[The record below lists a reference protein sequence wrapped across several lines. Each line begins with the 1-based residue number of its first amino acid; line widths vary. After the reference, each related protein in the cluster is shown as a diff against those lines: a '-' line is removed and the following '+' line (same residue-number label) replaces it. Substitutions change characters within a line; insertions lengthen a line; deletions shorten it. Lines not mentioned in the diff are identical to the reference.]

1 MSEHDIKSIIDRALG
16 GATGTE
22 EEPISPTTLD
32 QLIGDWFADVDT
44 GFVGVLSK
52 NLNRRTG
59 ATTYNLSDMT
69 GNSIRMPVRMMSTTT
84 RMLYSTAGRQAS
96 PQGKLTESDIKRI
109 FGVDTAGGGGG
120 GGGSA
125 PAYSSTRQAAQE
137 QMAFE
142 TAEAEKT
149 RAYNTAIEKARLEA
163 ERISNLRSEMNDL
176 RQARIS
182 ERVGARR
189 DLTQIAGEDTF
200 RTLGSLRARAVQGPT
215 ILDQFKTELGQA
227 ASFQEPMIGPNA
239 SISDLESAITKLA
252 QPILPQGGAASAFR
266 PPGLEHG
273 GTVSKEEVQPFSMGR
288 PHPKTAIEFAKKA
301 GMTTVMTGERTGGP
315 ELVIGKEF
323 TVIPLTDEEEDELMN
338 SPIPKALT
346 GAEVAQQQ
354 FGVTGTGPN
363 YGLEGFQ
370 DLLTSLRKRA
380 GVTGPFTGGGTGDF
394 LSRLQASALGAYQAA
409 PGTLLKQKNEDW
421 VYQVD
426 ETGRLR
432 RFENPDVFFGS
443 GNKDFS
449 NVQEI
454 WPEQLA
460 NFEMGDR
467 LTSPFTLP
475 SGGLGTVGA
484 LGSPLT
490 TKRGFMDLFTAQGL
504 SSGTAEWESNR
515 LSQLIGF
522 LPAPHK
528 IGAIFNRL
536 LPAEQS
542 ALISAYRLAG
552 IPAADLQAIADRSG
566 IQGRARGPIFTG

>member
-1 MSEHDIKSIIDRALG
+1 
-16 GATGTE
+16 
-22 EEPISPTTLD
+22 
-32 QLIGDWFADVDT
+32 
-44 GFVGVLSK
+44 
-52 NLNRRTG
+52 
-59 ATTYNLSDMT
+59 
-69 GNSIRMPVRMMSTTT
+69 
-84 RMLYSTAGRQAS
+84 
-96 PQGKLTESDIKRI
+96 
-109 FGVDTAGGGGG
+109 
-120 GGGSA
+120 
-125 PAYSSTRQAAQE
+125 
-137 QMAFE
+137 
-142 TAEAEKT
+142 
-149 RAYNTAIEKARLEA
+149 
-163 ERISNLRSEMNDL
+163 
-176 RQARIS
+176 
-182 ERVGARR
+182 
-189 DLTQIAGEDTF
+189 
-200 RTLGSLRARAVQGPT
+200 
-215 ILDQFKTELGQA
+215 
-227 ASFQEPMIGPNA
+227 
-239 SISDLESAITKLA
+239 
-252 QPILPQGGAASAFR
+252 
-266 PPGLEHG
+266 
-273 GTVSKEEVQPFSMGR
+273 
-288 PHPKTAIEFAKKA
+288 
-301 GMTTVMTGERTGGP
+301 VMTGERSGGP

-363 YGLEGFQ
+363 YGLEVFQ

-380 GVTGPFTGGGTGDF
+380 GVTGPFTGGGTSDF
-394 LSRLQASALGAYQAA
+394 LSRLQASALGAFQAA

-475 SGGLGTVGA
+475 TGGLGTVGA
-484 LGSPLT
+484 VGSPLNLT
-490 TKRGFMDLFTAQGL
+490 RGFSEIPGL
-504 SSGTAEWESNR
+504 SREEAQK

-542 ALISAYRLAG
+542 ALMSAYKLAG